1 LLGWEWSISAQ
12 GLTSACTLKAKRL
25 QTAHFTPL
33 GNTLFTVG
41 FVVGFIGIVPWKI
54 YARNYVCQVCS
65 AEFGGGKNGKLSR
78 DSHYMSDHPDFYNW
92 DVRWIRWTDVLALSS
107 FVYIIGGGQLV
118 AAIPSKRVYR
128 LVGPRLPWRLSCTG
142 IGSGYKEIP
151 GQMVARASR
160 GKNSW
165 SISGRTRKSRFF
177 LVSKE
182 IQQKSMFGKTR
193 GLRQSPRRH
202 PARPGIIQCSP
213 NIHTT

>member
-1 LLGWEWSISAQ
+1 MLGWEWSISAQ

-118 AAIPSKRVYR
+118 AAIPSLSAFTDWWVLGFLGVCLA
-128 LVGPRLPWRLSCTG
+128 LVLDLVDTHFVTR
-142 IGSGYKEIP
+142 KF
-151 GQMVARASR
+151 QARWLL
-160 GKNSW
+160 GHPE
-165 SISGRTRKSRFF
+165 GRTLGAFQVEPGNLVFSWYRRKYN
-177 LVSKE
+177 
-182 IQQKSMFGKTR
+182 
-193 GLRQSPRRH
+193 RRVCLEK
-202 PARPGIIQCSP
+202 RED
-213 NIHTT
+213 